1 MAFMSIFQLALFLI
15 ARAALAHNQT
25 TPTTLQPVFAPPFDA
40 TSTVY
45 ATTATVQSAVD
56 CSGSSLVV
64 STFSG
69 VIADVPTNTATVT
82 SPATTSTKFSCL
94 SSATKTL
101 PSISASTP
109 SISPPTAVPPP
120 PINGTGQTLSDE
132 LRTAI
137 LYVSLIGNDANL
149 AKLCSVINPAA
160 LFNETGINGTAV
172 QTEVCSA
179 AAIAQFLPGLAQAVV
194 LSNQVG
200 VSYLQTALFAV
211 QAVSRFAGC
220 VNRTMLCSEIDET
233 VINNQFIGYINGT
246 GTATKRAL
254 ENMKTNDRMMFT
266 L

>member
-1 MAFMSIFQLALFLI
+1 MTSMSIFQLALFLI

-69 VIADVPTNTATVT
+69 VIAD
-82 SPATTSTKFSCL
+82 FSCL

-101 PSISASTP
+101 PLISASTP

-233 VINNQFIGYINGT
+233 VINNLFIGYINGT
-246 GTATKRAL
+246 GTATKRYVCGAS
-254 ENMKTNDRMMFT
+254 
-266 L
+266 